1 MPKPLTVWITAN
13 WKILKEMRI
22 PDHLT
27 HLMRNLHAGQEATVR
42 TGWRN
47 RLVPNWESEV
57 AQSCPTLCDPW
68 TVAYQA
74 SLSRG
79 FSKQGFNIM

>member
-1 MPKPLTVWITAN
+1 MPKPLAEWITTN

-42 TGWRN
+42 TGHGETDWF
-47 RLVPNWESEV
+47 
-57 AQSCPTLCDPW
+57 QIG
-68 TVAYQA
+68 TVK
-74 SLSRG
+74 SLSRVLLFATHG
-79 FSKQGFNIM
+79 L